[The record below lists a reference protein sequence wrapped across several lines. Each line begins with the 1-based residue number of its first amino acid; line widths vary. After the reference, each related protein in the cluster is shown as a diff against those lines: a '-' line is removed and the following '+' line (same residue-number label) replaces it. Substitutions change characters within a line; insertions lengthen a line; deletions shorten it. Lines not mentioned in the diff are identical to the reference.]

1 MARGKHEASKKS
13 EKTKPEKKA
22 ETLGRREKKPS

>member
-13 EKTKPEKKA
+13 EKTKPEKKPKRSA
-22 ETLGRREKKPS
+22 RKKPS